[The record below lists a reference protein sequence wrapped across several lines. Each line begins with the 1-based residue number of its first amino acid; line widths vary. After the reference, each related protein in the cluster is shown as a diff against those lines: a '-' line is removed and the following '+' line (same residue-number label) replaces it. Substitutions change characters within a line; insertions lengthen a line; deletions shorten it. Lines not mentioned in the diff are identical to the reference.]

1 MQAHG
6 GRIELT
12 PLPKGTCFRVYLPVE
27 AEVDA
32 VRTAGSLPGA
42 NGSDAAAVGGPAMSG
57 RDRGGDDD

>member
-12 PLPKGTCFRVYLPVE
+12 PLPKGTCFQVYLPVE

-32 VRTAGSLPGA
+32 ARMAGSLPGA
-42 NGSDAAAVGGPAMSG
+42 SGSDTAAAGEPGTSR
-57 RDRGGDDD
+57 RDQGDDD